1 MDGDL
6 LAEPGMEIDLT
17 LTIHQDHVALAGS
30 HEAQAKVE
38 SENDVALTI
47 PNIDSTPSRPQSY
60 WGLQI
65 MRRVGAARCV
75 EEKDGSR
82 TGTRLLV
89 RQRAAPWHKK
99 LVYATRLGADRQT
112 GSAVFGLHCKLSTL
126 PEQLASGK
134 TSGSSESYSPGGG
147 GREGQRI
154 RSNPAS
160 SS

>member
-1 MDGDL
+1 MIGAGRLVQGICYDVARERMDGDL

-65 MRRVGAARCV
+65 MR
-75 EEKDGSR
+75 
-82 TGTRLLV
+82 
-89 RQRAAPWHKK
+89 Q
-99 LVYATRLGADRQT
+99 
-112 GSAVFGLHCKLSTL
+112 
-126 PEQLASGK
+126 
-134 TSGSSESYSPGGG
+134 
-147 GREGQRI
+147 
-154 RSNPAS
+154 
-160 SS
+160 

>member
-1 MDGDL
+1 MIGAGRLVQGICYDVARERMDGDL

-99 LVYATRLGADRQT
+99 LIYATRLGADRQT
-112 GSAVFGLHCKLSTL
+112 GSAVFGLHCKLLTAIPVL
-126 PEQLASGK
+126 HHYQLC
-134 TSGSSESYSPGGG
+134 P
-147 GREGQRI
+147 
-154 RSNPAS
+154 SN
-160 SS
+160 